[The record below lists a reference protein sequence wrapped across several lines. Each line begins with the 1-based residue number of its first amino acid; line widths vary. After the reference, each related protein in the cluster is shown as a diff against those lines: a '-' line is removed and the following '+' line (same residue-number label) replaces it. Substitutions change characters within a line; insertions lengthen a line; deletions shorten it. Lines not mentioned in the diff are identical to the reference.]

1 VDYNSCKLKKNLF
14 YYQRE
19 INLDSAKRKNLL
31 KDWLSTKLKINFSI
45 SIASS
50 DASFRRY
57 FRVKT
62 VEDSFIVMDAP
73 PKNESI
79 EAFLKISHIL
89 NTINVNVPDIY
100 EEDGALGFILMQD
113 FGGDT
118 YLDVLN
124 DDNQQRL
131 YRDSIESLIQMQKL
145 VKQDL
150 CQSYTQKILFDEM
163 TLFIEWYLKKY
174 KQIKL
179 SKKEYEELVTC
190 FDEISKKVLHQEKFF
205 VHRDYHSRNLMIQK
219 SNNPGILDFQ
229 DALLGPVTY
238 DLVSLLKDAYIEWDE
253 EIVLDHA
260 VRYWE
265 KANTNKL
272 ITNLEFSTF
281 YKDFEC
287 MGIQRHLKILGI
299 FARLSIRDNKNQ
311 YLENIPLVEKYLMD
325 ATERYR
331 DFHQLRNFLDKVIK

>member
-1 VDYNSCKLKKNLF
+1 MDSSK
-14 YYQRE
+14 R
-19 INLDSAKRKNLL
+19 LDLL
-31 KDWLSTKLKINFSI
+31 KDWLSKKLEIDFSI
-45 SIASS
+45 STASS
-50 DASFRRY
+50 DASFRKY
-57 FRVKT
+57 FRAKT
-62 VEDSFIVMDAP
+62 LKNSFIVMDAP
-73 PKNESI
+73 PQNESI
-79 EAFLKISHIL
+79 EAFLKINKIL
-89 NTINVNVPDIY
+89 NSIKVNVPDIY
-100 EEDGALGFILMQD
+100 KEDMALGFILMQD
-113 FGGDT
+113 FGSDT

-124 DDNQQRL
+124 ADNQKLL
-131 YRDSIESLIQMQKL
+131 YSDSIESLIKMQKF
-145 VKQDL
+145 VKKDL
-150 CQSYTQKILFDEM
+150 CQSYTQEILFNEM
-163 TLFIEWYLKKY
+163 VLFIDWYLKKY
-174 KQIKL
+174 KKIDLTNNENEKL
-179 SKKEYEELVTC
+179 LTC
-190 FDEISKKVLHQEKFF
+190 FETISKKVLSQERFF
-205 VHRDYHSRNLMIQK
+205 VHRDYHSRNLMNQK

-229 DALLGPVTY
+229 DALVGPVTY
-238 DLVSLLKDAYIEWDE
+238 DLISLLKDAYIEWDE

-260 VRYWE
+260 IRYWE

>member
-1 VDYNSCKLKKNLF
+1 MDNLK
-14 YYQRE
+14 R
-19 INLDSAKRKNLL
+19 IDLL
-31 KDWLSTKLKINFSI
+31 KDWLSKKLEIDFSI
-45 SIASS
+45 STASS

-73 PKNESI
+73 PQNESI
-79 EAFLKISHIL
+79 EAFLKIRQIL
-89 NTINVNVPDIY
+89 NTVNVNVPDIY
-100 EEDGALGFILMQD
+100 EEDDELGFILMQD
-113 FGGDT
+113 FGKDT

-131 YRDSIESLIQMQKL
+131 YSDSIESIIQMQKL
-145 VKQDL
+145 VKKDL

-163 TLFIEWYLKKY
+163 ALFIEWYLKKY
-174 KQIKL
+174 KKIEL
-179 SKKEYEELVTC
+179 TNKENEELLAC
-190 FDEISKKVLHQEKFF
+190 FEKIIKKVSKQEKFF
-205 VHRDYHSRNLMIQK
+205 VHRDYHSRNLMNLK

-229 DALLGPVTY
+229 DALEGPVTY

-253 EIVLDHA
+253 EIVLDHV

-265 KANTNKL
+265 KAKINNL

-299 FARLSIRDNKNQ
+299 FARLSIRDKKNQ

>member
-1 VDYNSCKLKKNLF
+1 MNSLK
-14 YYQRE
+14 R
-19 INLDSAKRKNLL
+19 IDLL
-31 KDWLSTKLKINFSI
+31 KDWLSKKLEIDFSI
-45 SIASS
+45 STASS

-62 VEDSFIVMDAP
+62 IKDSFIVMDAP
-73 PKNESI
+73 PQNESI
-79 EAFLKISHIL
+79 EAFLKISQIL

-100 EEDGALGFILMQD
+100 EESDVLGFILMQD
-113 FGGDT
+113 FGSDT
-118 YLDVLN
+118 YLDVLS

-131 YRDSIESLIQMQKL
+131 YGDSIDSLIQMQKL
-145 VKQDL
+145 VKKGL
-150 CQSYTQKILFDEM
+150 CHSYTQKILLNEM
-163 TLFIEWYLKKY
+163 TLFIEWYLKRY
-174 KQIKL
+174 KKIEL
-179 SKKEYEELVTC
+179 TNKENEMLLTC
-190 FDEISKKVLHQEKFF
+190 FEKISKKVSNQEKFF
-205 VHRDYHSRNLMIQK
+205 VHRDYHCRNLMIQK

-229 DALLGPVTY
+229 DALEGPVTY

-253 EIVLDHA
+253 EIILDHV

-265 KANTNKL
+265 KAKINNL

-299 FARLSIRDNKNQ
+299 FARLSIRDKKNQ
-311 YLENIPLVEKYLMD
+311 YLENIPLVERYLMD

-331 DFHQLRNFLDKVIK
+331 DFHQLRNFLDKLIK

>member
-1 VDYNSCKLKKNLF
+1 
-14 YYQRE
+14 
-19 INLDSAKRKNLL
+19 LDSSKRTDLL
-31 KDWLSTKLKINFSI
+31 KDWLYKKLEIDFSI
-45 SIASS
+45 SAASN
-50 DASFRRY
+50 DASFRSY
-57 FRVKT
+57 FRIKT
-62 VEDSFIVMDAP
+62 LEDSFIVMDAP
-73 PKNESI
+73 PQNESI
-79 EAFLKISHIL
+79 ESFLKIGKML
-89 NTINVNVPDIY
+89 NSIEVNVPNIY
-100 EEDGALGFILMQD
+100 KEDKALGFILMQD
-113 FGGDT
+113 FGNDT

-124 DDNQQRL
+124 DDNQLRL
-131 YRDSIESLIQMQKL
+131 YDDSIDSLIHMQKF
-145 VKQDL
+145 VKKDF
-150 CQSYTQKILFDEM
+150 CPSYTNKILFDEM
-163 TLFIEWYLKKY
+163 LLFVEWYLRKY
-174 KQIKL
+174 KKIEL
-179 SKKEYEELVTC
+179 NNKEYEELITWIE
-190 FDEISKKVLHQEKFF
+190 EISKKVSSQEKFF

-229 DALLGPVTY
+229 DALVGPITY

-265 KANTNKL
+265 KVKSNNL

-299 FARLSIRDNKNQ
+299 FARLSIRDKKNQ

-331 DFHQLRNFLDKVIK
+331 DFHQIRNFLDKVIK

>member
-1 VDYNSCKLKKNLF
+1 LNSLK
-14 YYQRE
+14 R
-19 INLDSAKRKNLL
+19 IDLL
-31 KDWLSTKLKINFSI
+31 KDWLSKKLEIDFSI
-45 SIASS
+45 STASS
-50 DASFRRY
+50 DASFRKY

-62 VEDSFIVMDAP
+62 IEDSFIVMDAP
-73 PKNESI
+73 PQNESI
-79 EAFLKISHIL
+79 EAFLKISQIL

-100 EEDGALGFILMQD
+100 EESDVLGFILMQD
-113 FGGDT
+113 FGSDT

-131 YRDSIESLIQMQKL
+131 YGDSIESLIQMQKL
-145 VKQDL
+145 VKKGL
-150 CQSYTQKILFDEM
+150 CQSYTQKIIFDEM
-163 TLFIEWYLKKY
+163 TLFIEWYLKRY
-174 KQIKL
+174 KKIEL
-179 SKKEYEELVTC
+179 TNKENGVLLAC
-190 FDEISKKVLHQEKFF
+190 FEKISKKVLSQEKFF

-229 DALLGPVTY
+229 DALEGPVTY

-253 EIVLDHA
+253 EIILDHV

-265 KANTNKL
+265 KAKINNL
-272 ITNLEFSTF
+272 ITNLKFSTF

-299 FARLSIRDNKNQ
+299 FARLSIRDKKNQ

>member
-1 VDYNSCKLKKNLF
+1 MNSLK
-14 YYQRE
+14 R
-19 INLDSAKRKNLL
+19 IDLL
-31 KDWLSTKLKINFSI
+31 KDWLSKKLEIDFSI
-45 SIASS
+45 STASS

-62 VEDSFIVMDAP
+62 IKDSFIVMDAP
-73 PKNESI
+73 PQNESI
-79 EAFLKISHIL
+79 EAFLKISQIL
-89 NTINVNVPDIY
+89 NTINVNVPEIY
-100 EEDGALGFILMQD
+100 EESDVLGFILMQD
-113 FGGDT
+113 FGSDT
-118 YLDVLN
+118 YLDVLS

-131 YRDSIESLIQMQKL
+131 YGDSIDSLIQMQKL
-145 VKQDL
+145 VKKGL
-150 CQSYTQKILFDEM
+150 CHSYTQKILLNEM
-163 TLFIEWYLKKY
+163 TLFIEWYLKRY
-174 KQIKL
+174 KKIEL
-179 SKKEYEELVTC
+179 TNKENEMLLTC
-190 FDEISKKVLHQEKFF
+190 FEKISKKVSNQEKFF
-205 VHRDYHSRNLMIQK
+205 VHRDYHCRNLMIQK

-229 DALLGPVTY
+229 DALEGPVTY

-253 EIVLDHA
+253 EIILDHV

-265 KANTNKL
+265 KAKINNL

-299 FARLSIRDNKNQ
+299 FARLSIRDKKNQ
-311 YLENIPLVEKYLMD
+311 YLENIPLVERYLMD

>member
-1 VDYNSCKLKKNLF
+1 LNSLK
-14 YYQRE
+14 R
-19 INLDSAKRKNLL
+19 IDLL
-31 KDWLSTKLKINFSI
+31 KDWLSKKLEIDFSI
-45 SIASS
+45 STASS

-62 VEDSFIVMDAP
+62 IKDSFIVMDAP
-73 PKNESI
+73 PQNESI
-79 EAFLKISHIL
+79 EAFLKISQIL
-89 NTINVNVPDIY
+89 NTINVNVPEIY
-100 EEDGALGFILMQD
+100 EESDVLGFILMQD
-113 FGGDT
+113 FGSDT
-118 YLDVLN
+118 YLDVLS

-131 YRDSIESLIQMQKL
+131 YGDSIDSLIQMQKL
-145 VKQDL
+145 VKKGL
-150 CQSYTQKILFDEM
+150 CHSYTQKILLNEM
-163 TLFIEWYLKKY
+163 TLFIEWYLKRY
-174 KQIKL
+174 KKIEL
-179 SKKEYEELVTC
+179 TNKENEMLLTC
-190 FDEISKKVLHQEKFF
+190 FEKISKKVSNQEKFF
-205 VHRDYHSRNLMIQK
+205 VHRDYHCRNLMIQK

-229 DALLGPVTY
+229 DALEGPVTY

-253 EIVLDHA
+253 EIILDHV

-265 KANTNKL
+265 KAKINNL

-299 FARLSIRDNKNQ
+299 FARLSIRDKKNQ

-331 DFHQLRNFLDKVIK
+331 DFHQLRNFLDKLIK

>member
-1 VDYNSCKLKKNLF
+1 MD
-14 YYQRE
+14 RT
-19 INLDSAKRKNLL
+19 KRIDLL
-31 KDWLSTKLKINFSI
+31 RDWLSKKLEIDFSI
-45 SIASS
+45 SNASS

-62 VEDSFIVMDAP
+62 IEDSFIVMDAP
-73 PKNESI
+73 PQNESI
-79 EAFLKISHIL
+79 EAFLKISQIL
-89 NTINVNVPDIY
+89 NSINVNVPDIY
-100 EEDGALGFILMQD
+100 EEDDAFGFILMED
-113 FGGDT
+113 FGSDT

-124 DDNQQRL
+124 NDNQQIL
-131 YRDSIESLIQMQKL
+131 YSDSIESLIQMQKL
-145 VKQDL
+145 VKKDL

-174 KQIKL
+174 KKIEL
-179 SKKEYEELVTC
+179 NHEEYRELLNC
-190 FDEISKKVLHQEKFF
+190 FKEISKKVLSQEKFF
-205 VHRDYHSRNLMIQK
+205 VHRDYHSRNLMNQK

-229 DALLGPVTY
+229 DALEGPVTY

-253 EIVLDHA
+253 EIILDHV

-265 KANTNKL
+265 KAKSNNL

-299 FARLSIRDNKNQ
+299 FARLSIRDKKNQ

-331 DFHQLRNFLDKVIK
+331 DFHQLRIFLDKVIK

>member
-1 VDYNSCKLKKNLF
+1 MDSLK
-14 YYQRE
+14 R
-19 INLDSAKRKNLL
+19 IDLL
-31 KDWLSTKLKINFSI
+31 KDWLSKKLEIDFSI

-73 PKNESI
+73 PQNESI
-79 EAFLKISHIL
+79 EAFLKISQIL
-89 NTINVNVPDIY
+89 NTIDVNVPDIY
-100 EEDGALGFILMQD
+100 EEDDVLGFILMQD
-113 FGGDT
+113 FGNDT

-131 YRDSIESLIQMQKL
+131 YSDSIESLIQMQKL
-145 VKQDL
+145 VKKDL
-150 CQSYTQKILFDEM
+150 CQIYTQKILFDEM
-163 TLFIEWYLKKY
+163 ILFIEWYLKKY
-174 KQIKL
+174 KKIEL
-179 SKKEYEELVTC
+179 TNKENEELLTC
-190 FDEISKKVLHQEKFF
+190 FEKIIKKVSKQEKFF
-205 VHRDYHSRNLMIQK
+205 VHRDFHSRNLMNQK

-229 DALLGPVTY
+229 DALEGPVTY

-253 EIVLDHA
+253 EIVLDHV

-265 KANTNKL
+265 KAKINNL
-272 ITNLEFSTF
+272 ISNLEFSTF

-299 FARLSIRDNKNQ
+299 FARLSIRDKKNQ

-331 DFHQLRNFLDKVIK
+331 DFHQLRNFLNKVIK

>member
-1 VDYNSCKLKKNLF
+1 
-14 YYQRE
+14 
-19 INLDSAKRKNLL
+19 LDSLKRIELL
-31 KDWLSTKLKINFSI
+31 KDWLSKKLEIDFSI
-45 SIASS
+45 SAASS

-73 PKNESI
+73 PQNESI
-79 EAFLKISHIL
+79 EAFLKIRKLLH
-89 NTINVNVPDIY
+89 TINVNVPDIY
-100 EEDGALGFILMQD
+100 AEDDALGFILMQD

-124 DDNQQRL
+124 DENQQSL
-131 YRDSIESLIQMQKL
+131 YSDSIESLIQMQKL
-145 VKQDL
+145 GKKNY

-163 TLFIEWYLKKY
+163 NLFIEWYLKKY
-174 KQIKL
+174 KKI
-179 SKKEYEELVTC
+179 ELTNRENQELLIC
-190 FDEISKKVLHQEKFF
+190 FEEISKKVLSQEKFF
-205 VHRDYHSRNLMIQK
+205 VHRDYHSRNLMHQK
-219 SNNPGILDFQ
+219 TNNPGILDFQ
-229 DALLGPVTY
+229 DALEGPVTY

-253 EIVLDHA
+253 EIVLDHV

-299 FARLSIRDNKNQ
+299 FARLSIRDKKNQ

-325 ATERYR
+325 TTERYR

>member
-1 VDYNSCKLKKNLF
+1 
-14 YYQRE
+14 
-19 INLDSAKRKNLL
+19 LDSLKRNDLL
-31 KDWLSTKLKINFSI
+31 KDWLSRKLKIDFSI
-45 SIASS
+45 STASS

-62 VEDSFIVMDAP
+62 VEDTFIVMDAP
-73 PKNESI
+73 PENESI
-79 EAFLKISHIL
+79 EAFVKIGQIL
-89 NTINVNVPDIY
+89 NTINVNVPDIF
-100 EEDGALGFILMQD
+100 EEDNALGFILMQD
-113 FGGDT
+113 FGSDT

-131 YRDSIESLIQMQKL
+131 YSDSIESLIQMQKL
-145 VKQDL
+145 VKKDL
-150 CQSYTQKILFDEM
+150 CQSYSQKILFDEM
-163 TLFIEWYLKKY
+163 SLFIEWYLKKY
-174 KQIKL
+174 KKIEL
-179 SKKEYEELVTC
+179 TNKENEGLLTC
-190 FDEISKKVLHQEKFF
+190 FDEISKKVMSQEKFF
-205 VHRDYHSRNLMIQK
+205 VHRDYHSRNLMNQK

-229 DALLGPVTY
+229 DALEGPVTY

-253 EIVLDHA
+253 EIVLDHV

-265 KANTNKL
+265 KAKINNL

-311 YLENIPLVEKYLMD
+311 YLESIPLVEKYLMD

>member
-1 VDYNSCKLKKNLF
+1 
-14 YYQRE
+14 
-19 INLDSAKRKNLL
+19 LDRTKRIDLL
-31 KDWLSTKLKINFSI
+31 RDWLSKKLEIDFSI
-45 SIASS
+45 SNASS

-62 VEDSFIVMDAP
+62 IEDSFIVMDAP
-73 PKNESI
+73 PQNESI
-79 EAFLKISHIL
+79 EAFLKISQIL
-89 NTINVNVPDIY
+89 NSINVNVPDIY
-100 EEDGALGFILMQD
+100 EEDDAFGFILMED
-113 FGGDT
+113 FGSDT

-124 DDNQQRL
+124 NDNQQIL
-131 YRDSIESLIQMQKL
+131 YSDSIESLIQMQKL
-145 VKQDL
+145 VKKDL

-163 TLFIEWYLKKY
+163 VLFIEWYLKKY
-174 KQIKL
+174 KKIEL
-179 SKKEYEELVTC
+179 TNKENEGLLTCYE
-190 FDEISKKVLHQEKFF
+190 EISKKVLNQEKFF
-205 VHRDYHSRNLMIQK
+205 VHRDYHSRNLMNQK

-229 DALLGPVTY
+229 DALIGPVTY

-253 EIVLDHA
+253 EIVLDH
-260 VRYWE
+260 VVKYWE
-265 KANTNKL
+265 KAKINNL

-311 YLENIPLVEKYLMD
+311 YLESIPLVERYLMD

>member
-1 VDYNSCKLKKNLF
+1 
-14 YYQRE
+14 
-19 INLDSAKRKNLL
+19 LDSFKRIDLL
-31 KDWLSTKLKINFSI
+31 RDWLSKKLEIDFSI
-45 SIASS
+45 TTASC

-62 VEDSFIVMDAP
+62 VENSFIVMDAP
-73 PKNESI
+73 PQNESI
-79 EAFLKISHIL
+79 QAFLKIGQIL

-100 EEDGALGFILMQD
+100 EEDDELGFILMQD

-131 YRDSIESLIQMQKL
+131 YSDSIESLIQMQKL
-145 VKQDL
+145 VKKDL
-150 CQSYTQKILFDEM
+150 CQSYTQRILFDEM
-163 TLFIEWYLKKY
+163 SLFIEWYLKTY
-174 KQIKL
+174 KKIEL
-179 SKKEYEELVTC
+179 TNKENEWLLTC
-190 FDEISKKVLHQEKFF
+190 FEKISKKVLNQEKFF
-205 VHRDYHSRNLMIQK
+205 VHRDYHSRNLMNQK

-229 DALLGPVTY
+229 DALIGPVTY

-260 VRYWE
+260 VRDRA
-265 KANTNKL
+265 KANANNL
-272 ITNLEFSTF
+272 FTNLEFSTF

-311 YLENIPLVEKYLMD
+311 YLESIPLVEKYLMD

-331 DFHQLRNFLDKVIK
+331 DFHQLRNFLDKIIK

>member
-1 VDYNSCKLKKNLF
+1 
-14 YYQRE
+14 
-19 INLDSAKRKNLL
+19 LDRTKRIDLL
-31 KDWLSTKLKINFSI
+31 RDWLSKKLEIDFSI
-45 SIASS
+45 SNASS

-62 VEDSFIVMDAP
+62 IEDSFIVMDAP
-73 PKNESI
+73 PQNESI
-79 EAFLKISHIL
+79 EAFLKISQIL
-89 NTINVNVPDIY
+89 NSINVNVPDIY
-100 EEDGALGFILMQD
+100 EEDDTFGFILMQD
-113 FGGDT
+113 FGSDT

-124 DDNQQRL
+124 NDKQQLL
-131 YRDSIESLIQMQKL
+131 YSDSIESLIQMQKL
-145 VKQDL
+145 VKKDL

-174 KQIKL
+174 KKIEL
-179 SKKEYEELVTC
+179 SHKEYRELLNC
-190 FDEISKKVLHQEKFF
+190 FEEISKKVLSQEKFF
-205 VHRDYHSRNLMIQK
+205 VHRDYHSRNLMYQK

-229 DALLGPVTY
+229 DALVGPITY

-265 KANTNKL
+265 QANTNKL

-299 FARLSIRDNKNQ
+299 FARLSIRDKKNQ

-331 DFHQLRNFLDKVIK
+331 DFHQLRNFLDKIIK